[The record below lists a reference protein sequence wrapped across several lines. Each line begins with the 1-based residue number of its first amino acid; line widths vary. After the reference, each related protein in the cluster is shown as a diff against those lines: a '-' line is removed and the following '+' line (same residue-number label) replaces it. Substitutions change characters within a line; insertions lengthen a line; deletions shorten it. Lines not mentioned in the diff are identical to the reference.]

1 MEGSVILVVRV
12 MVAES
17 VLLLIVVVGRTVRT
31 LGQVGRGHV
40 VVLQLQVLV
49 LVQVVVLQKVPSE
62 ANPKVCNH
70 GEGPY

>member
-12 MVAES
+12 LVAES
-17 VLLLIVVVGRTVRT
+17 VLLLIVVVVVGRTVRT

-40 VVLQLQVLV
+40 VVLQLQAQV

-62 ANPKVCNH
+62 
-70 GEGPY
+70 GS

>member
-1 MEGSVILVVRV
+1 MLGVEVLEGSVILVVRA

-40 VVLQLQVLV
+40 VVLQLQALV

-62 ANPKVCNH
+62 
-70 GEGPY
+70 GS

>member
-40 VVLQLQVLV
+40 VVLQLQAQV

-62 ANPKVCNH
+62 
-70 GEGPY
+70 GS

>member
-49 LVQVVVLQKVPSE
+49 QLLVVVVVLVVVQVVVAEV
-62 ANPKVCNH
+62 AAV
-70 GEGPY
+70 

>member
-12 MVAES
+12 LVAES

-40 VVLQLQVLV
+40 VVLQV
-49 LVQVVVLQKVPSE
+49 LVQVVVLQKVASE
-62 ANPKVCNH
+62 LHPKVRNH